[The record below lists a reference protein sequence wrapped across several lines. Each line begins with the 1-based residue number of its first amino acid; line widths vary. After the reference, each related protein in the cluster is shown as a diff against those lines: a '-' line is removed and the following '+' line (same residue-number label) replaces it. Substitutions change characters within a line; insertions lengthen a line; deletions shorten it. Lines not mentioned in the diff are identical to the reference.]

1 MPISTNCI
9 AVEKKNPMC
18 QAILLLYYVEWVGAV
33 KIGISL
39 NRKWFNFIKESCAIK
54 KTKKHLSISF
64 IICPFLLAVKNCWDF
79 SAMDSRE
86 VQCLC
91 SRESELSSLGPGE
104 GRCNA
109 PQDQK

>member
-1 MPISTNCI
+1 
-9 AVEKKNPMC
+9 MC

-39 NRKWFNFIKESCAIK
+39 NKERFNFIKERCARNK
-54 KTKKHLSISF
+54 QMKNNAFLSF
-64 IICPFLLAVKNCWDF
+64 IICPSLLPIQNCRDF
-79 SAMDSRE
+79 RSSRSAMDSRE

-91 SRESELSSLGPGE
+91 SRESKLTSLGPGA

-109 PQDQK
+109 PQGQK